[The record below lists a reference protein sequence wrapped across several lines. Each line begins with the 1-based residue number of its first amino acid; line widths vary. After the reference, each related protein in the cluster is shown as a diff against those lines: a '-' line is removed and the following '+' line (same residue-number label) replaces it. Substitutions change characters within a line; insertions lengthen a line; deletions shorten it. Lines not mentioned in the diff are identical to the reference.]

1 MCNSSVNRQP
11 IRGLFEALI
20 SRGRKKLRGR
30 PRDYY
35 TRPDKFS
42 SISSTDLFII
52 SPLPLSFSPFF
63 FLLYGTRLFFPSVGV
78 IGYFSSSWEA
88 TIIIALRHPCSVLH
102 TYPSRPRVKGESVL
116 NTVNFV
122 AELFGSRYALLSPRR
137 DREREKERR
146 NERREYNCN
155 GNTIVLMHA
164 CTPCTNNS
172 PFPGGKLFPR
182 FSISLFPAAVHRRAI
197 SFLLLPLPLRFVIKL
212 DNPTIS

>member
-30 PRDYY
+30 PRDYTY
-35 TRPDKFS
+35 DRINFRPSRPPIFL
-42 SISSTDLFII
+42 LF
-52 SPLPLSFSPFF
+52 LLSPFLPPLF

-197 SFLLLPLPLRFVIKL
+197 SFLLLPLPLCFVIKL